1 MMKFDNH
8 SRPCH
13 SERSEESESLA
24 TGGFFAALRMTG
36 SDLLMTGSDLLMT
49 GLSLYMRW
57 PIVIGKNHYRLSLSA
72 TPSSNLSESGSP
84 RLRGRFLLLAR
95 AAWVLIAL
103 LALSILVAGLPVY
116 FTFLHNACRS
126 VVACAVN
133 GTLTPDDMRTLQ
145 RLGISLDTYVVSVTI
160 LNAVSSLV
168 WTAVG
173 WLIFWRKSNER
184 MALLSAL
191 LLVTFSQVLGIGDA
205 LAFVSPAWFV
215 PVKVVRLVGAT
226 LIVFFIALFPDG
238 RFVPRWIRW
247 LALFYLVPNT
257 LSELTPPGSLF
268 NSSTLSGVIL
278 LLLMVIFLAAQLYR
292 YRKVSNPVQRQQ
304 TKWVVLGIAVAVV
317 GYLVLFVPY
326 LIFPAL
332 SQPGSVF
339 DLYVSPG
346 VIVVTLFIPVS
357 IGIAILRSRL
367 WDIDVIINRTLVYG
381 TLTVSLALVYAGL
394 IIGLQ
399 ALLGAIIKQN
409 NGVAIV
415 ISTLAIAALFQPLR
429 RRIQNLIDRRFYRR
443 KYDAARTLAA
453 FSATLRSEVD
463 LEQLKEQLVAVVQ
476 ETMQPAHVS
485 LWLRKPGQERKRDDG
500 R

>member
-1 MMKFDNH
+1 MSQH
-8 SRPCH
+8 
-13 SERSEESESLA
+13 SLA
-24 TGGFFAALRMTG
+24 AVPPT
-36 SDLLMTGSDLLMT
+36 
-49 GLSLYMRW
+49 
-57 PIVIGKNHYRLSLSA
+57 
-72 TPSSNLSESGSP
+72 NLSDAGSP
-84 RLRGRFLLLAR
+84 RLSGRFLLLAR
-95 AAWVLIAL
+95 TAWVLIAL
-103 LALSILVAGLPVY
+103 LALSILIAGLPVY
-116 FTFLHNACRS
+116 FAFLHIACRS

-145 RLGISLDTYVVSVTI
+145 RLGISLDAYVVSMTI

-173 WLIFWRKSNER
+173 WLIFWRKSEER
-184 MALLSAL
+184 MAILCAL
-191 LLVTFSQVLGIGDA
+191 LLVTFSQDFGIGDV

-215 PVKVVRLVGAT
+215 PIKVVRLVADT
-226 LIVFFIALFPDG
+226 LIFFFIALFPDG
-238 RFVPRWIRW
+238 RFVPRWTRW
-247 LALFYLVPNT
+247 LVLLYLVPNT
-257 LSELTPPGSLF
+257 LSVLTPPGSPF
-268 NSSTLSGVIL
+268 NSSTPSGVIL
-278 LLLMVIFLAAQLYR
+278 LLLMGIFLGAQIYR

-304 TKWVVLGIAVAVV
+304 TRWVVYGIAIAVM

-332 SQPGSVF
+332 SQPGSIF
-339 DLYVSPG
+339 DLYVGPG

-399 ALLGAIIKQN
+399 ALLGTIIKQSN
-409 NGVAIV
+409 NDVASV
-415 ISTLAIAALFQPLR
+415 ISTLTIAALFQPLR
-429 RRIQNLIDRRFYRR
+429 KRVQNIIDRRFYRR

-463 LEQLKEQLVAVVQ
+463 LEQLKAHLVAVVQ

-485 LWLRKPGQERKRDDG
+485 LWLVRGKVIRSESGDGTTGQ
-500 R
+500 